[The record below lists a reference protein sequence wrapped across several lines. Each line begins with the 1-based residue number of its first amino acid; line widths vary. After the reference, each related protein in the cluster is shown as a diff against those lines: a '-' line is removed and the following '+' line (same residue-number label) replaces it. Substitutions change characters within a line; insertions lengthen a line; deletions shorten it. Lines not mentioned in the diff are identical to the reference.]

1 MSFDFQSLDIPSLL
15 NLAAQSASLVFR
27 SLFPRTEDNFPLD
40 RPRRG
45 REKDM
50 MVMMMM
56 MHTAPESVKRV
67 KSIKQILVKNKME
80 AERLSQC

>member
-1 MSFDFQSLDIPSLL
+1 MSFDVQSLDIPSLL

-40 RPRRG
+40 RPKRG
-45 REKDM
+45 RERDL

-56 MHTAPESVKRV
+56 IIMVIMMMAIVIVMMTMMA
-67 KSIKQILVKNKME
+67 I
-80 AERLSQC
+80 

>member
-1 MSFDFQSLDIPSLL
+1 MSFDVQSLDIPSLL

-56 MHTAPESVKRV
+56 MMVIMMMAIVIVMMT
-67 KSIKQILVKNKME
+67 I
-80 AERLSQC
+80 

>member
-1 MSFDFQSLDIPSLL
+1 MSFDVQSLDIPSLL
-15 NLAAQSASLVFR
+15 NLAAQSASLVGR
-27 SLFPRTEDNFPLD
+27 SLFLRTEDNFPLD

-56 MHTAPESVKRV
+56 MMVIMMMAIVIVMMT
-67 KSIKQILVKNKME
+67 I
-80 AERLSQC
+80 

>member
-15 NLAAQSASLVFR
+15 NLAAQSASLVGR

-56 MHTAPESVKRV
+56 VIMMMAIVIVMMTMMA
-67 KSIKQILVKNKME
+67 I
-80 AERLSQC
+80 

>member
-1 MSFDFQSLDIPSLL
+1 MSFDVQSLDIPSLL
-15 NLAAQSASLVFR
+15 NLAAQSASLVGR

-56 MHTAPESVKRV
+56 MMMVIMMMAIAIVSMTMMA
-67 KSIKQILVKNKME
+67 M
-80 AERLSQC
+80 

>member
-1 MSFDFQSLDIPSLL
+1 MSFDVQSLDIPSLL
-15 NLAAQSASLVFR
+15 NLAAQSASLVGR

-45 REKDM
+45 REEDM

-56 MHTAPESVKRV
+56 MMVIMMMAIVTIMMTMMA
-67 KSIKQILVKNKME
+67 I
-80 AERLSQC
+80 

>member
-1 MSFDFQSLDIPSLL
+1 MSFDVQSLDIPSLL
-15 NLAAQSASLVFR
+15 NLVAQSASLVFR

-56 MHTAPESVKRV
+56 MMVIMMMAIVIVMMT
-67 KSIKQILVKNKME
+67 I
-80 AERLSQC
+80 

>member
-1 MSFDFQSLDIPSLL
+1 MSFDVQSLDIPSLL
-15 NLAAQSASLVFR
+15 NLAAQSASLVGR

-56 MHTAPESVKRV
+56 MMMMVIMMMAIVIVMMTMMA
-67 KSIKQILVKNKME
+67 I
-80 AERLSQC
+80 

>member
-15 NLAAQSASLVFR
+15 NLAAQSASLVGR

-56 MHTAPESVKRV
+56 MMMVIMMMVIVIVMMTMMA
-67 KSIKQILVKNKME
+67 I
-80 AERLSQC
+80 

>member
-15 NLAAQSASLVFR
+15 NLAAQSASLVGR

-56 MHTAPESVKRV
+56 MMMMAIVIVMMTMMA
-67 KSIKQILVKNKME
+67 I
-80 AERLSQC
+80 

>member
-1 MSFDFQSLDIPSLL
+1 MSFDVQSLDIPSLL
-15 NLAAQSASLVFR
+15 NLAAQSASLVGR

-56 MHTAPESVKRV
+56 MMMVIMMMAIAIVSMTMMA
-67 KSIKQILVKNKME
+67 I
-80 AERLSQC
+80 